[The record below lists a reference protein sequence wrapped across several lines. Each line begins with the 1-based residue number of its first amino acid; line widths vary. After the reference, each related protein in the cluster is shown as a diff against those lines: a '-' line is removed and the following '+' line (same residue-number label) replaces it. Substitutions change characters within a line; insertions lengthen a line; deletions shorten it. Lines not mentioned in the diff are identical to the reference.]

1 MQKKEPNS
9 KYLQLHNTMV
19 SPPTKSLTPQKLT
32 IVVLLLFCI
41 TISSPVYANTFSS
54 KLDQSLSS
62 QPTHTE
68 IKCGSCPC
76 GSPCDD
82 QLLSPPPP
90 SPPPLFLPDISSPT
104 PPESCDD
111 SSPLPPPPPPS
122 SSRPPP
128 TPPPPRFIYVT
139 GVPGDA
145 YAYYYSAAQ
154 NRLVGLLVLAGL
166 GALSVTML
174 FG

>member
-1 MQKKEPNS
+1 
-9 KYLQLHNTMV
+9 MV
-19 SPPTKSLTPQKLT
+19 SSTKSWTPQKLT
-32 IVVLLLFCI
+32 IVLLLFCI
-41 TISSPVYANTFSS
+41 TISSPVEANTFSS
-54 KLDQSLSS
+54 KLDQSLVS

-76 GSPCDD
+76 GNPCDE

-90 SPPPLFLPDISSPT
+90 PPASPPPLFLPEISSPT

-122 SSRPPP
+122 RPPPPPPSRPPP

-139 GVPGDA
+139 GVPGDG

-154 NRLVGLLVLAGL
+154 NRVVGLLVFAGL